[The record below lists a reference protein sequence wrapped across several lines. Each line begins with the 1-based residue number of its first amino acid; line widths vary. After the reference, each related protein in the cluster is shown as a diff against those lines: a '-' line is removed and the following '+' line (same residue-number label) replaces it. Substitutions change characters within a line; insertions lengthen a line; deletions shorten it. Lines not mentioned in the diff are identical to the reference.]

1 MLQTGAVTGIRKGN
15 QNLNDMRCYIGIDP
29 GSSSGCIAIIY
40 LDINGNIKG
49 TETIEFAKNTTKEW
63 FERLKEI
70 EEMEHPTG
78 CMAIL
83 EKVHGMPD
91 MGVKSVSVFMKNVG
105 HIEMALLA
113 LGIPFK
119 EVTPQAWMKHYGMKK
134 DKAESKPQWKQRLR
148 ERLQRIMPE
157 FKVNNSN
164 ADAMLIAYYAAINF

>member
-1 MLQTGAVTGIRKGN
+1 MK
-15 QNLNDMRCYIGIDP
+15 CYIGIDP

-40 LDINGNIKG
+40 MDEKGNISG
-49 TETIEFAKNTTKEW
+49 TTTIEFAKNTTFEW
-63 FERLKEI
+63 FQKMKLTAEAHE
-70 EEMEHPTG
+70 

-91 MGVKSVSVFMKNVG
+91 MGVTSVSVFMKNVG

-113 LGIPFK
+113 LRIPFK

-134 DKAESKPQWKQRLR
+134 EKTESKPQWKQRLR

-157 FKVNNSN
+157 FKVTNNT
-164 ADAMLIAYYAAINF
+164 ADAMLIAYYGAINF

>member
-1 MLQTGAVTGIRKGN
+1 MK
-15 QNLNDMRCYIGIDP
+15 CYIGIDP

-40 LDINGNIKG
+40 IDDNGCIKG
-49 TETIEFAKNTTKEW
+49 TDTIEFAKFTTKEW
-63 FERLKEI
+63 YDRLYGCIKGDFLKEFKAPP
-70 EEMEHPTG
+70 E
-78 CMAIL
+78 CFAIL

-91 MGVKSVSVFMKNVG
+91 MGVVSVSVFMKNVG

-134 DKAESKPQWKQRLR
+134 EKIESKTEWKRRLR

-157 FKVNNSN
+157 FKCNNVNS
-164 ADAMLIAYYAAINF
+164 DAMLIAYYGAINF